1 MADKLAVMF
10 KRIPVIIGFIMIL
23 VGIVLVFALPIMLI
37 PMLTET
43 SADLK
48 EDFDPGARKFA
59 SYHTKGD
66 FTMSGTISNV
76 TSESTLFLYEV
87 DDSEFTLN
95 SKSDLGDEGDFILV
109 KVRVAQDK
117 QTDDDYLLAIESSNQ
132 IIYNIPGFIIF
143 VVGVSIFLFGLLRK
157 TPDERA
163 SREKAIARKKA
174 LDKELDTLEREL
186 QTSMVGP
193 PGGMPGMPGMQAP
206 PPAGMPP
213 AGMAARPPAGPGGPG
228 VPPGQAQA
236 PMAGAPGQP
245 GAPQPGRPMPPG
257 QPVPP
262 GQPMQRPPG
271 APPGQPVAGRPPA
284 GAPQPGQVRAPPP
297 QQPGQ
302 PGQQPQQPQQTRPQ
316 PQQQ

>member
-37 PMLTET
+37 PILTEP

-48 EDFDPGARKFA
+48 EDFDPGSRKFA

-76 TSESTLFLYEV
+76 TRVGSLFLYEV

-95 SKSDLGDEGDFILV
+95 SKSDLGEEGDFILV

-117 QTDDDYLLAIESSNQ
+117 QTDDDYLLAIETSNQ
-132 IIYNIPGFIIF
+132 ILYNIPGFIIF

-163 SREKAIARKKA
+163 SRENAFSRKKS
-174 LDKELDTLEREL
+174 LDK
-186 QTSMVGP
+186 
-193 PGGMPGMPGMQAP
+193 
-206 PPAGMPP
+206 
-213 AGMAARPPAGPGGPG
+213 
-228 VPPGQAQA
+228 
-236 PMAGAPGQP
+236 
-245 GAPQPGRPMPPG
+245 
-257 QPVPP
+257 
-262 GQPMQRPPG
+262 
-271 APPGQPVAGRPPA
+271 
-284 GAPQPGQVRAPPP
+284 
-297 QQPGQ
+297 
-302 PGQQPQQPQQTRPQ
+302 
-316 PQQQ
+316 